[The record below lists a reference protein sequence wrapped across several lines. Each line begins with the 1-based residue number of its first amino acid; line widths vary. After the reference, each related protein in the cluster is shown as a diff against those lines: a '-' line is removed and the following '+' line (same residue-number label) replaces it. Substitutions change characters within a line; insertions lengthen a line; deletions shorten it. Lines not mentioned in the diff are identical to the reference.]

1 MLKVA
6 IIGAGSWG
14 TALAHVAAEN
24 NNSTYLWV
32 RRRELAE
39 EMIKT
44 RENRPYL
51 PGVKISPKINIST
64 DLEEVVSEADII
76 IVAVPSQAVRTMARK
91 ISNFIKD
98 DVIVTSAS
106 KGIELNSLKRM
117 SEVLAEE
124 LENVKTQNIVALSG
138 PSHAEEV
145 IKNLPTAIVAASS
158 GEQAAEKVQD
168 VLINCN
174 FRVYT
179 NSDVIGVELGGAL
192 KNIIAICSG
201 ISDGLGL
208 GDNTKAALMTRGI
221 VEITRLGVKL
231 GASPATFSG
240 LSGIGDL
247 IVTCSSD
254 FSRNRRAG
262 IQIGQGKTVEEVIQ
276 STNMVIEG
284 INTTKATFLLAQKHK
299 IEMPI
304 TEQAYLVLFEGK
316 DPEVA
321 VKSLMSRVG
330 KHEHE
335 DIITQKFI
343 NY

>member
-32 RRRELAE
+32 RRRELADE
-39 EMIKT
+39 IIKT

>member
-39 EMIKT
+39 EMIKA